1 VRAAVR
7 RSPGG
12 RLRAHCRTR
21 CRDRP
26 RCNRIRAPLLQDPSR
41 CGCPS
46 ATSGDTGGGAGG
58 CKAAWKLD
66 NSWQGG
72 FQGALTVTNTA
83 TSPANPWSVT
93 FTLPTGTTVSNRWNG
108 TFTQTGTT
116 VTVAAPLHSPALS
129 PGAAVSLG
137 FTANGTT
144 AAPSAV
150 ALNQVACTT

>member
-1 VRAAVR
+1 MLPARHRHLAEAAV
-7 RSPGG
+7 
-12 RLRAHCRTR
+12 
-21 CRDRP
+21 
-26 RCNRIRAPLLQDPSR
+26 NQ
-41 CGCPS
+41 
-46 ATSGDTGGGAGG
+46 ATQSIPQPYLIPPTGG

-72 FQGALTVTNTA
+72 LQGA
-83 TSPANPWSVT
+83 TSAANPWSVT
-93 FTLPTGTTVSNRWNG
+93 LTLPAGTTVSNGWNG
-108 TFTQTGTT
+108 TLTQTGTT
-116 VTVAAPLHSPALS
+116 VTVTAPSHSPALS